1 MDASEVVRIVQAF
14 TEATNR
20 QDLELML
27 DLVSED
33 VVFEGTTPPD
43 GLRIAGDKAALRSL
57 WEGIFRESPRAV
69 VETEEL
75 IVAGDRCTARLRYVF
90 DRDHPEQ
97 GHVRAVDVLRLRDG
111 KITEKL
117 SYVKG

>member
-1 MDASEVVRIVQAF
+1 MDPGEIVTLIEAF
-14 TEATNR
+14 TDATNS
-20 QDLELML
+20 QDIERML

-43 GLRIAGDKAALRSL
+43 GLRIVGDKAALRAL
-57 WEGIFRESPRAV
+57 WESIFRESPRAW

-75 IVAGDRCTARLRYVF
+75 IVAGDRCIARLRYVF
-90 DRDHPEQ
+90 DRARPND
-97 GHVRAVDVLRLRDG
+97 GHVRAVDIIKVREGR
-111 KITEKL
+111 IAEKL